1 MALTQYISEAIIE
14 IDGKKV
20 PSIQEDL
27 LQLSVEESLHRP
39 GMFTLVI
46 HSPGLPAQPDEDA
59 KRAEYESLFTI
70 GKKVKFTFKSNAT
83 ESDEFKAQIEA
94 TVLEGEITAI
104 ETHFT
109 AGSQAPLI
117 IRGYDVSHRLF
128 RGRHNRSFQNYTD
141 TDIVSEV
148 IGESGISAG
157 TMDSSGAPHDYIFQE
172 NQTDMEFLRERA
184 AKNGFELFVEDGKLN
199 FKKPQKIGESIT
211 LKWLK
216 DLSSFHVNTTS
227 SEQVSS
233 VEVRGWDYKEK
244 KAFVATKNAATVI
257 TKTDQGEG
265 KATSSKFNGKPSS
278 PKLIV
283 VDEPVFTQKEADTL
297 AQALINEVGGE
308 FVQAEAI
315 AQGNP
320 KIRPGRI
327 VTLKDMGKYSGDY
340 YITETRHLFIE
351 RVYTTEFSAR
361 GLRGGDLI
369 TLLSPT
375 PKPRPGQTMM
385 VGRVTNNQDP
395 EGWGR
400 VRVKLP
406 TLTEE
411 HESNWARVVSA
422 GAGANRGFDCLP
434 EVDDEVL
441 VAFEHG
447 DIRRPYIIGNVW
459 NGKDVPP
466 EKVDESVVDGKVRL
480 RTFKTRLGHIL
491 QFVEE
496 DKGDSKQ
503 GIYLTT
509 KDKHYLK
516 FNDTDQVV
524 ELKTTGGHTLTLDDK
539 NKKIDFISTD
549 DMNIKTGKSGSSK
562 KLSIDAGEIAI
573 TGATKITLKVGSNSI
588 ELSSS
593 GIKISGAKI
602 DIKANSMATIEG
614 TKTDVKGSAMVQIQ
628 GGLVKIN

>member
-1 MALTQYISEAIIE
+1 MPLTQYISEATIK
-14 IDGKKV
+14 IDGKEIPEIKEDI
-20 PSIQEDL
+20 IQL
-27 LQLSVEESLHRP
+27 TVEESLHRP
-39 GMFTLVI
+39 GMFTLVLY
-46 HSPGLPAQPDEDA
+46 SPGLPAQDGEESQ
-59 KRAEYESLFTI
+59 RSTYESLLTI
-70 GKKVKFTFKSNAT
+70 GKKVELGFKSIAT
-83 ESDEFKAQIEA
+83 VSTEFEKQIEGK
-94 TVLEGEITAI
+94 VFEGEITAI

-141 TDIVSEV
+141 SDIVTEIV
-148 IGESGISAG
+148 AENGISTG
-157 TMDSSGAPHDYIFQE
+157 TVDSSGSPHDYIFQE

-184 AKNGFELFVEDGKLN
+184 AKNGFELFVENGKIN
-199 FKKPQKIGESIT
+199 FKNPKKIDESIALT
-211 LKWLK
+211 WLK
-216 DLSSFHVNTTS
+216 NLSSFHVNTTS

-233 VEVRGWDYKEK
+233 VEVRGWDYEK
-244 KAFVATKNAATVI
+244 KVAFVATKNAPTVI
-257 TKTDQGEG
+257 TKTGQGVG
-265 KATSSKFNGKPSS
+265 KETSSKFNGKPSA

-297 AQALINEVGGE
+297 AQALIDEVGGE

-315 AQGNP
+315 ATGNP

-340 YITETRHLFIE
+340 YVTETRHLFIE
-351 RVYTTEFSAR
+351 RVYSTEFSAR

-369 TLLSPT
+369 TLLAPT
-375 PKPRPGQTMM
+375 PKLRPGQTMM
-385 VGRVTNNQDP
+385 VGRVTNNNDP
-395 EGWGR
+395 KGWGR

-459 NGKDVPP
+459 NGKDAPP
-466 EKVDESVVDGKVRL
+466 EAVAESVAEGKVRL

-496 DKGDSKQ
+496 DKGASKK

-509 KDKHYLK
+509 IGKHYLK
-516 FNDTDQVV
+516 FNDTEKCI
-524 ELKTTGGHTLTLDDK
+524 ELASTAGHTLKFNDDSE
-539 NKKIDFISTD
+539 KIELTSIGDID
-549 DMNIKTGKSGSSK
+549 IKTGKTGSSK
-562 KLSIDAGEIAI
+562 KLSINGGEIAI
-573 TGATKITLKVGSNSI
+573 TGQTKITLTVGANNI
-588 ELSSS
+588 EIASS
-593 GIKISGAKI
+593 GVTINGTKIDLKASGMATVEGSKT
-602 DIKANSMATIEG
+602 DIKA
-614 TKTDVKGSAMVQIQ
+614 SAMVQIQ
-628 GGLVKIN
+628 GALVKIN